1 MVHHITAATS
11 VFAPTGDAFADSGP
25 DTTLIV
31 DADAYL
37 ISATG
42 GDGARLTGAWTAT
55 INGEV
60 DSFDSAGAGV
70 RLTGSTPADAFKV
83 TIGNTGDVFGAF
95 GLRFEQ
101 GTGTV
106 TNKGSIAAAGFG
118 TNGTGSVGLRIAAD
132 GDVTINNPGSIQ
144 STGTGLRHFGT
155 GVLTLVNSGTIAG
168 AVGAISSSGEAHIK
182 NLGTLDGDVALGN
195 TDDTFSNFGFVKK
208 VTSHGVVKIIKNGT
222 VDGLIDL
229 GAGAD
234 TFKGGANAETVRD
247 SAGSD
252 TYNFGGGN
260 DTYIAFNGVASNN
273 DIVNGGKGID
283 TYDASAGASQ
293 TISLKDQIT
302 IGGDIGSDTIIGFEN
317 VIAGNGGDSLIG
329 SNGANHLIGGTGGD
343 VFDGL
348 GGRDILTG
356 NAGTDEF
363 RFLALSDSGPKASQ
377 RDLITDFTQGEDLID
392 ISAIDAKTGG
402 ASDDQFTLIGV
413 QNFHGVKGELRESF
427 KNGNTIVSGDVN
439 GDGNADFSVALKGH
453 FLLTTDDFTNVL

>member
-11 VFAPTGDAFADSGP
+11 VFAPTGDAFANSGP

-31 DADAYL
+31 DADAFL

-42 GDGARLTGAWTAT
+42 GDGARLDGAWTAT

-132 GDVTINNPGSIQ
+132 GDVTINNSGSIQ

-168 AVGAISSSGEAHIK
+168 AGVAISSSGEAHIK
-182 NLGTLDGDVALGN
+182 NLGTLDGDVGLGD

-208 VTSHGVVKIIKNGT
+208 LTSHGFVKIIKNGT

-229 GAGAD
+229 GDGVD
-234 TFKGGANAETVRD
+234 LFNGGTGAETVRD
-247 SAGSD
+247 SAGND

-260 DTYIAFNGVASNN
+260 DTFIAFDGSTSNN

-283 TYDASAGASQ
+283 TYVVTGGDGQ
-293 TISLKDQIT
+293 TVNLKDHIT
-302 IGGDIGSDTIIGFEN
+302 IGGNIGSDTITGFEN
-317 VIAGNGGDSLIG
+317 VIGGDGSDELIG
-329 SNGANHLIGGTGGD
+329 SNGANSLTGGIGD
-343 VFDGL
+343 DDITGL

-356 NAGTDEF
+356 GVDTDTF
-363 RFLALSDSGPKASQ
+363 IFLALSDSGPKASQ

-392 ISAIDAKTGG
+392 IVFDAKTGIAG
-402 ASDDQFTLIGV
+402 IQAFTLIGV
-413 QNFHGVKGELRESF
+413 ENFHGVKGELRESF